1 MVGTSMY
8 EVPVIPN
15 GCVRIYRLFSLS
27 HRHPESTRKAM
38 LERWSDALGL
48 PRGFSFR
55 TLMSTESQLLVWKG
69 EGLPDDDLSQASMKV

>member
-1 MVGTSMY
+1 
-8 EVPVIPN
+8 
-15 GCVRIYRLFSLS
+15 
-27 HRHPESTRKAM
+27 M

-69 EGLPDDDLSQASMKV
+69 EGLPDDDLSQASLRVCYCIENIPMIFPMQDTVDAAGIPIASGYEPSQNL

>member
-1 MVGTSMY
+1 
-8 EVPVIPN
+8 
-15 GCVRIYRLFSLS
+15 
-27 HRHPESTRKAM
+27 M

-69 EGLPDDDLSQASMKV
+69 EGLPDDDLSQARMKSVVSII